1 MRLRHS
7 TCKTSP
13 FCSKLHPETDTF
25 GTFFQK
31 SCESGVFDFSW
42 SGPQFVQNIKP
53 IRQLLCTFSSCS
65 DLGIYIIY
73 NIYKF
78 QENQRTKKAS
88 LFHSTSLTHS
98 LHFFTID
105 LEESYRNRYRRIT
118 LGSRTSYLATENKL
132 LTLPQSSP
140 LFSYNPPSQDAVF
153 LL

>member
-53 IRQLLCTFSSCS
+53 IRQLLCTFSSSS
-65 DLGIYIIY
+65 DLDIYHIY

-78 QENQRTKKAS
+78 QENQRAKKAS
-88 LFHSTSLTHS
+88 LFFKHVNLRRISFRKGYGHGTYTS
-98 LHFFTID
+98 LHFH
-105 LEESYRNRYRRIT
+105 
-118 LGSRTSYLATENKL
+118 NKL
-132 LTLPQSSP
+132 I
-140 LFSYNPPSQDAVF
+140 YVGI
-153 LL
+153 LLEKATDTGHIRHSLKKTS